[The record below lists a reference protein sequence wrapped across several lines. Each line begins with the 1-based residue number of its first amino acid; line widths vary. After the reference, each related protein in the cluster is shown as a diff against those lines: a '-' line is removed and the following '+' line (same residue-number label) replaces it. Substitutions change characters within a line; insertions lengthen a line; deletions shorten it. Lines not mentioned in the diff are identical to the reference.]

1 MLKRDY
7 DQVCSVARSLE
18 VLGERWT
25 LLVVRDIFHGK
36 RRFDTIQEDL
46 GVARNVLAARLS
58 RLVEEDIL
66 EKRPYQERP
75 ARYEYFLTEKGL
87 ELWPTLIALLSWGDR
102 YSPTPGGPPKIILH
116 KVCGGHVSDR
126 GVCEECGQTL
136 HARDAIQVPGPGRTA
151 ALAAACSAEQA

>member
-46 GVARNVLAARLS
+46 GVARNVLATRLS

-87 ELWPTLIALLSWGDR
+87 ELWPVMVAMMHWGDR
-102 YSPTPGGPPKIILH
+102 WLATDEGPPVVIH
-116 KVCGGHVSDR
+116 H
-126 GVCEECGQTL
+126 
-136 HARDAIQVPGPGRTA
+136 
-151 ALAAACSAEQA
+151 

>member
-87 ELWPTLIALLSWGDR
+87 DLWPVMIALMHWGDKYEQQPAGR
-102 YSPTPGGPPKIILH
+102 PSIVVFFPA
-116 KVCGGHVSDR
+116 
-126 GVCEECGQTL
+126 
-136 HARDAIQVPGPGRTA
+136 AR
-151 ALAAACSAEQA
+151 S